1 MDDYDEMLKY
11 EDMLEEFL
19 CDDIAL
25 ARLLYDIQHMN
36 DGHLDDEDYNETV

>member
-1 MDDYDEMLKY
+1 MDDYE
-11 EDMLEEFL
+11 EMLEEFL

-36 DGHLDDEDYNETV
+36 DDGYLDDEVYDV